1 MAGVE
6 PSGGSEAHLYM
17 VPFDRVWRAAS
28 ALLGPERGW
37 TVLSAD
43 PHAGSIIAERSSAIL
58 RRRLR
63 LRLTIS
69 LDELGA
75 TRVEAVFLRRNSD
88 QVASRGRFLAARILR
103 RLDRALA
110 ADASA

>member
-6 PSGGSEAHLYM
+6 PSGASEAHLYM

-28 ALLGPERGW
+28 ALLGPEYGW
-37 TVLSAD
+37 TMLSAD
-43 PHAGSIIAERSSAIL
+43 PHAGSILVERSSALL
-58 RRRLR
+58 RRKLR

-75 TRVEAVFLRRNSD
+75 TRVEAALLRANDD
-88 QVASRGRFLAARILR
+88 QVVSRGRRRAERILR

-110 ADASA
+110 ADTSA